1 MPQFPYFPNG
11 NDNQVLKLNEII
23 YSRCL
28 EFLAYS
34 KCSKMLTVNVIISKK
49 IFDLII
55 LVDY

>member
-55 LVDY
+55 